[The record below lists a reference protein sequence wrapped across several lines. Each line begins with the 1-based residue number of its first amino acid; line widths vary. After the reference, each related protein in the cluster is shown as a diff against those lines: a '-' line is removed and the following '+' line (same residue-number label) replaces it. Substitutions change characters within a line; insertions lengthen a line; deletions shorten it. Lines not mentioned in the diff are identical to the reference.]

1 MTSLDPCRGSVPH
14 PRPEPSSPPLLSAP
28 RQPPVVL
35 PDHTS
40 CPESFPGS
48 CHPALTP
55 HPEQPWCLQHPHS
68 INGPVGWGH
77 RAQGPTPLPGVLVAV
92 ACPTPR
98 CGLLRRTWGPG
109 WPAGCPQWP
118 PCPVGLRLLAQAC
131 GCLLVSPGPL
141 DAPSRPARNSL
152 LGLFWAVSAS
162 GPTRPPQLR
171 FSSGRGLSRESA
183 EASEPLA
190 AVPQHA
196 RGAGGTDLGS
206 VPPLAG
212 VRPSPLRLLQGRGAC
227 PSSPPVHPVLP
238 TPSRSIAFLCHG
250 DTVPPSREP
259 ESSGGNRFRWR
270 GWGGGENPPG
280 PGRERVPLG
289 SAAPAG
295 PCGWPGQAFGSGL
308 EGLTSAC
315 SCWPWASRR
324 TSCSSPRSR
333 LSSASRR
340 SRACVTGVGRS

>member
-40 CPESFPGS
+40 CPEPFPGS

-55 HPEQPWCLQHPHS
+55 HPEQPWCLRHPHS
-68 INGPVGWGH
+68 INGPAGWGH

-98 CGLLRRTWGPG
+98 GGLLRRTWGPG

-131 GCLLVSPGPL
+131 GCLLGSPGPL
-141 DAPSRPARNSL
+141 DAPSRPAWNSL

-162 GPTRPPQLR
+162 GPMRPPQLR

-206 VPPLAG
+206 VPALAG

-227 PSSPPVHPVLP
+227 PSSPPPVHPGLP
-238 TPSRSIAFLCHG
+238 TPSRSITFLCHG

-259 ESSGGNRFRWR
+259 ESSGGN
-270 GWGGGENPPG
+270 
-280 PGRERVPLG
+280 
-289 SAAPAG
+289 
-295 PCGWPGQAFGSGL
+295 
-308 EGLTSAC
+308 
-315 SCWPWASRR
+315 
-324 TSCSSPRSR
+324 
-333 LSSASRR
+333 
-340 SRACVTGVGRS
+340 